1 MKKSAETTHCGDQGF
16 EQPGFRKQESKIP
29 ADVIDAYR
37 SAHYHAGTG
46 SNSMTLRVDQYS
58 EPLWRLFSA
67 TRHGCAGFITAC
79 NPAGI
84 RQRPQENRAAC
95 ERLRERLNQ
104 YISRP
109 DDIIEGI
116 GLDPS
121 GGWPGEESFL
131 ALGVDLEVSRALG
144 AEFQQNAVLWA
155 DADAIPRL
163 ILLR

>member
-1 MKKSAETTHCGDQGF
+1 MKKSAETPHWGDQRF
-16 EQPGFRKQESKIP
+16 EQPGFEKQESKIP

-37 SAHYHAGTG
+37 SAHYQAGIG
-46 SNSMTLRVDQYS
+46 RNSVTLRVDHYS
-58 EPLWRLFSA
+58 ESLSRLFSA
-67 TRHGCAGFITAC
+67 SDHRGAAFITAC
-79 NPAGI
+79 NPGGV

-104 YISRP
+104 YVSGP
-109 DDIIEGI
+109 DDIIEGM

-121 GGWPGEESFL
+121 GDWPGEESFL
-131 ALGVDLEVSRALG
+131 ALGLDLEVSRTLG

-155 DADAIPRL
+155 NADAIPRL